1 MAFIED
7 KKSFDSNI
15 FTCFKKMFWQKHQTI
30 FECLNAQMNNF
41 RNKAICRNMDRPRD
55 YHTKWSKSE
64 KDKYCMAPLICKT

>member
-1 MAFIED
+1 
-7 KKSFDSNI
+7 
-15 FTCFKKMFWQKHQTI
+15 MFWQKHQTI

-41 RNKAICRNMDRPRD
+41 RNKAICSYMDRPRD